1 MSLQALFP
9 YPHVFS
15 SFVTHYILQVSKDLE
30 TTPAD
35 YLDILFGG
43 AIEMLN
49 SLGYMNMYCDE
60 I

>member
-9 YPHVFS
+9 YPHVFPS
-15 SFVTHYILQVSKDLE
+15 LVTHYILQVSKDLE
-30 TTPAD
+30 AMPAD

-49 SLGYMNMYCDE
+49 SL
-60 I
+60 